1 MRDIKSTLLYLAY
14 KSQYDPDA
22 ALSGN
27 DCGPAC
33 LAMLLSGLGIAATT
47 DDVFQ
52 RCGAAPAG
60 YVSMAQLL
68 RAGDRYGVPLEFRA
82 GCGLGDLRGHLDQG
96 RPLIA
101 LVHYGAFSEIEPGVS
116 TQNVFTGPH
125 FLLVVGYDAHSV
137 VVHDPLWTGDR
148 RAEGA
153 FRRWPNAVWERAWNG
168 CHLDCDEQ
176 GNCNPDGA
184 ALISTRRVNHSS
196 Q

>member
-1 MRDIKSTLLYLAY
+1 MTALLALAY

-22 ALSGN
+22 ALSRN

-47 DDVFQ
+47 DDVFH
-52 RCGAAPAG
+52 RTGASPRD

-68 RAGDRYGVPLEFRA
+68 RAGDHYGAPLEFRT
-82 GCGLGDLRGHLDQG
+82 GCGLGELRGYLDQA
-96 RPLIA
+96 RPLVA
-101 LVHYGAFSEIEPGVS
+101 LVHYGAFSELQPGVS
-116 TQNVFTGPH
+116 TQNPFTGPH

-137 VVHDPLWTGDR
+137 VVHDPLWTGNR

-153 FRRWPNAVWERAWNG
+153 FRRWPNAVWEQAWHG
-168 CHLDCDEQ
+168 CHADCEPH

-184 ALISTRRVNHSS
+184 ALISDRSMPSRLA
-196 Q
+196 

>member
-1 MRDIKSTLLYLAY
+1 MTALLRLTY

-22 ALSGN
+22 ALSRN
-27 DCGPAC
+27 DCGPVC
-33 LAMLLSGLGIAATT
+33 LAMLLSGLGVAATT
-47 DDVFQ
+47 DDVFH
-52 RCGAAPAG
+52 RTGASPQD

-68 RAGDRYGVPLEFRA
+68 RAGDQYGAPLEFRA
-82 GCGLGDLRGHLDQG
+82 GCGLGELRGYLDQA

-101 LVHYGAFSEIEPGVS
+101 LVHYGAFSELAPGVS
-116 TQNVFTGPH
+116 TQNRFTGPH

-153 FRRWPNAVWERAWNG
+153 FRRWPNAVWERAWHG
-168 CHLDCDEQ
+168 CHADCDPQ

-184 ALISTRRVNHSS
+184 ALISTRPMKFSGDD